1 MRILIF
7 TFLFLWNPLV
17 HAAENTAATVTTQP
31 AQVAQTAPASEL
43 KHDRKTQDVNNLT
56 KPMYNPFVE
65 RYVMDELRQL
75 RVDMNDLEVN
85 LTKEVVN
92 RELAAV
98 NQAVG
103 YATDTVTYFF
113 YLIAGISS
121 VLLLVGWSSLRDV
134 KERVHNMA
142 DAKVTEVIETY
153 EGRLKAL
160 EEELNHKSRGI
171 SSAQQRLSKH
181 QDIHS
186 LWLKAGQEQILS
198 NRLAIYDEILELDS
212 ENTEAMTYK
221 ADVLLEMNEP
231 LWAINLCHQ
240 ALKIDP
246 ENKHAFYQMAGAYAS
261 MNQTAEALD
270 YLQKAIEGA
279 EGMLEEVKADPIF
292 AGLVDHPDFKLLI
305 KTKVYEPDATH
316 TKS

>member
-1 MRILIF
+1 MRTLIF
-7 TFLFLWNPLV
+7 AFILLWVPMA
-17 HAAENTAATVTTQP
+17 HAVT
-31 AQVAQTAPASEL
+31 EL
-43 KHDRKTQDVNNLT
+43 KHDSETQDVNKLT

-75 RVDMNDLEVN
+75 RVDMNDLQVN
-85 LTKEVVN
+85 ITKEVVN
-92 RELAAV
+92 RELSAV

-160 EEELNHKSRGI
+160 EEELNRKSRGI
-171 SSAQQRLSKH
+171 TSAQQRLSQH

-198 NRLAIYDEILELDS
+198 NRLAIYDEILEIDP
-212 ENTEAMTYK
+212 ENAEAMTYK
-221 ADVLLEMNEP
+221 ADLLLEMNEP
-231 LWAINLCHQ
+231 LWAINLCQQ
-240 ALKIDP
+240 ALKIDAN
-246 ENKHAFYQMAGAYAS
+246 NKHAFYQLAGAYALL
-261 MNQTAEALD
+261 NQPEEALD
-270 YLQKAIEGA
+270 YLQKAIEDT
-279 EGMLEEVKADPIF
+279 EGLLEEVKTDPIF
-292 AGLVDHPDFKLLI
+292 AGLVDHPDFQSLI
-305 KTKVYEPDATH
+305 KTKHYEPDVQQPG
-316 TKS
+316 K